1 MSIEVEIK
9 FRVSDPVVLAER
21 VRQRGAEPVAMST
34 QMDTYFSHPTR
45 DFAETDEVLRI
56 RSGPAGNQLTFKGP
70 KWSGPTKTREEIEVE
85 FAAGPEESHRMAR
98 LLDRLGFETIAVV
111 GKGRTTFRIKVADR
125 ILFVALDEAWTLGH
139 FAEVE
144 TIAPSEADV
153 AAAQQAVLSLAS
165 ELGLTEV
172 EPRSY
177 LRMVL
182 ERKIEVGGAASASEN
197 SAGLE

>member
-9 FRVSDPVVLAER
+9 FRVSDPVALAER

-111 GKGRTTFRIKVADR
+111 GKGRTTFRLKVADR
-125 ILFVALDEAWTLGH
+125 TLVVALDEAWTLGH

-153 AAAQQAVLSLAS
+153 ASAQQAVLTLAR

-182 ERKIEVGGAASASEN
+182 ERKTEAGGAASASEN